1 VHLKYSKTKAE
12 AEEVERQHNETNWL
26 NAVKAASETNSKPE
40 ASETTSEPKASETTS
55 EPKASEPKGD
65 GDDDTAGRKA
75 AEEGAAMSPTN
86 FHTNMRRT
94 NRKPQY
100 KKVVIKRFKAFK
112 APRQP
117 MRPASP
123 CAYQGSLVLLTN
135 ANGNGTPEGNG
146 NC

>member
-1 VHLKYSKTKAE
+1 MHLKYSKTKAE
-12 AEEVERQHNETNWL
+12 AEEVERQYNETNWL
-26 NAVKAASETNSKPE
+26 NAVK
-40 ASETTSEPKASETTS
+40 
-55 EPKASEPKGD
+55 
-65 GDDDTAGRKA
+65 DDTAGRKA

-123 CAYQGSLVLLTN
+123 CAYRGSLVLLTN